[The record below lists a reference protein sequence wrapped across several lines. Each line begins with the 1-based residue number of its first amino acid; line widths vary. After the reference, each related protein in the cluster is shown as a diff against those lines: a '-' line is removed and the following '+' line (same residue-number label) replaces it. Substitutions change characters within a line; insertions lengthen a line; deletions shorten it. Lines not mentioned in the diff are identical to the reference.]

1 MSLRAKVLN
10 SYGNIDNILVT
21 NSFKRF
27 YSNVSVGYTGKEYY
41 ILLDKTKIITP
52 LNNIL
57 SHSSVKLIQEIA
69 SEWSAQSEIIKIDSM
84 PLTKLLFT
92 AIDKVKPNIDN
103 TILSL
108 ISAFETDFIIY
119 QADHPLGIAD
129 KQKEL
134 FQPILLWIYDKYN
147 IKPQIN
153 KSLYPL
159 DNKSNVKFKLKEL
172 LDSFD
177 FIELTSLQ
185 SLTNSINSLILAIAF
200 LKKNINIKLLMEC
213 IYLEENWRI
222 QITGD
227 VDYLLEEKK
236 ILHFDINSVERFFD
250 LKNYKE

>member
-92 AIDKVKPNIDN
+92 AIDKV
-103 TILSL
+103 
-108 ISAFETDFIIY
+108 
-119 QADHPLGIAD
+119 
-129 KQKEL
+129 
-134 FQPILLWIYDKYN
+134 
-147 IKPQIN
+147 
-153 KSLYPL
+153 
-159 DNKSNVKFKLKEL
+159 
-172 LDSFD
+172 
-177 FIELTSLQ
+177 
-185 SLTNSINSLILAIAF
+185 
-200 LKKNINIKLLMEC
+200 
-213 IYLEENWRI
+213 
-222 QITGD
+222 
-227 VDYLLEEKK
+227 
-236 ILHFDINSVERFFD
+236 
-250 LKNYKE
+250 